1 MNQLF
6 MNFANSK
13 VTHSGD
19 TSTWL
24 TVTHTPFLTLYSLSA
39 WGRRES
45 SVVSTPYLEVF
56 TIFTPL
62 FLSLSL
68 DQFKLHIHPHSK
80 SLHIKTQT
88 HFDEISYSIA
98 IALKITIQTGSKNI
112 PNITVAIRT
121 DVTILSLLTPSQSIS
136 VPVSLSLSL
145 SPQTSLS
152 SELLNKF
159 CSYVNSYS
167 IN

>member
-88 HFDEISYSIA
+88 HFDEISYAIA
-98 IALKITIQTGSKNI
+98 IALKITTQTGSKKN
-112 PNITVAIRT
+112 PEYYSRYSYWCYNS
-121 DVTILSLLTPSQSIS
+121 LSSHSLSIYLC
-136 VPVSLSLSL
+136 PCLSLSLSL
-145 SPQTSLS
+145 SHHKTIFHQ
-152 SELLNKF
+152 N
-159 CSYVNSYS
+159 Y
-167 IN
+167 